1 MKKYRCVSLLLCLC
15 LCVSAFAGP
24 LTAAALYSLPEGT
37 AISAGSAMVVYL
49 EATASGEEAVQNGR
63 DTIVFE
69 KDADVLRSPAAVVR
83 LMVGLY
89 AVRRIR
95 EDNLDLDTV
104 TGTFTEDL
112 RNNYVWGTGLGTA
125 NMEVGE
131 TWTLRDLLSLSMIQT
146 AADACVTLA
155 VTIDGSIR
163 NFVDGMNELAAEI
176 GCTNTTFANV
186 TGLDDAR
193 QKTTARDLYILT
205 RVALDYPEMETMLSA
220 TEHTVHPV
228 SGGEERSWENT
239 NYMLRA
245 TSQSY
250 YSPVQLGKT
259 GYGDEGRSLVSVA
272 QDSGYRYMVIVLSCP
287 DTGTEEAATAHYD
300 DSRALYKWAFQ
311 SFTYKQIYS
320 QNQLVDRHPV
330 SLAWDVDSVT
340 LVTATSLSCLVAN
353 EVDTSTVY
361 PKITYYQDSLEAPV
375 EKGTPLGKMELFIQM
390 DQKIGEVELVAGESV
405 ARSEALNIWESVK
418 AFFKSPWFWAV
429 VGLLVVLILAYIVL
443 LFVHNRNK
451 RKAARRNV
459 RKKKYK
465 SLK

>member
-1 MKKYRCVSLLLCLC
+1 MKKYRFLCLLLCLC
-15 LCVSAFAGP
+15 LSVSLFGAP
-24 LTAAALYSLPEGT
+24 LTAAALYPLPEGT
-37 AISAGSAMVVYL
+37 TLSAASAMVVYL
-49 EATASGEEAVQNGR
+49 EASASGKEAVQNGR
-63 DTIVFE
+63 DTIVYE
-69 KDADVLRSPAAVVR
+69 KDADALHSPAAVVR

-95 EDNLDLDTV
+95 EDNIDIDTA

-155 VTIDGSIR
+155 VAIDGSVR
-163 NFVDGMNELAAEI
+163 NFVDGMNALATEI
-176 GCTNTTFANV
+176 GCTRTTFANV

-193 QKTTARDLYILT
+193 QSTTARDLYILT

-220 TEHTVHPV
+220 TEYTVKPV
-228 SGGEERSWENT
+228 SGGSERSWENT
-239 NYMLRA
+239 NYMLRG
-245 TSQSY
+245 TSPSY

-272 QDSGYRYMVIVLSCP
+272 QDSGYRYMAIVLSCP

-300 DSRALYKWAFQ
+300 DTRALYKWAFNN
-311 SFTYKQIYS
+311 FTYKQLYS
-320 QNQLVDRHPV
+320 KNQLVDRFPV
-330 SLAWDVDSVT
+330 SLAWEIDSVT
-340 LVTATSLSCLVAN
+340 LVTAESLSCLVAN

-361 PKITYYQDSLEAPV
+361 PKITYYQETLEAPV
-375 EKGTPLGKMELFIQM
+375 EKGTPLAKMELFLQM
-390 DQKIGEVELVAGESV
+390 DQKVGEVELVAGESV
-405 ARSEALNIWESVK
+405 TRSEVLNIWKNIK
-418 AFFKSPWFWAV
+418 AFFGSPWFWAAI
-429 VGLLVVLILAYIVL
+429 GLLVLLILAYIVL
-443 LFVHNRNK
+443 LLVHNRNK
-451 RKAARRNV
+451 RQAGRRNV
-459 RKKKYK
+459 RKKKYR